1 MGSQAARA
9 RLKSH
14 IATFVILLLLSGG
27 ALFETGCAPRPPRT
41 CPLPTGDDTVLIS
54 GKFTYQDP
62 AGRQSG
68 RFAWHRGARRSHF
81 RLLGPLNTLVGEI
94 FCADEG
100 VWVANRRAR
109 TCWQGTFRQLLEGW
123 WGMPVDFATVRR
135 LVDGESSGDEPL
147 PGVTA
152 QSQQLRPDG
161 SPRVLVLRRGEST
174 LKLTLGPRRRGTA
187 PLREP
192 DRAGYRVVPLS
203 ELVPDG

>member
-1 MGSQAARA
+1 M
-9 RLKSH
+9 KSRT
-14 IATFVILLLLSGG
+14 ATFVILLILSGI
-27 ALFETGCAPRPPRT
+27 ALFETGCAPRPPLT
-41 CPLPTGDDTVLIS
+41 TPLPSGDDTVLIS
-54 GKFTYQDP
+54 GKFTFLDP

-94 FCADEG
+94 FCADEE

-109 TCWQGTFRQLLEGW
+109 TCWQGNFRQLLENW

-135 LVDGESSGDEPL
+135 LVDGEATGGEIL

-152 QSQQLRPDG
+152 EPQQLRPDG
-161 SPRVLVLRRGEST
+161 SPRALILRRGEST

-192 DRAGYRVVPLS
+192 DRAKYRVVPLS